1 MNSTALYRTYRPQTF
16 KDVQGQEHVTEVLE
30 AAIKKGQIA
39 HAYLF
44 SGSRGTGKTSMARI
58 FAREIGCTDKDL
70 YEIDAASNNSVDD
83 IRELREG
90 VYVVPFES
98 PYKVYIVDEAHMLSK
113 SAWNAFLKT
122 LEEPPAHAIFILATT
137 ELNKVPATIQSRCD
151 VYTFKQPT
159 RELLAKT
166 VTAVAKKEGYTL
178 ERASAELIALLA
190 EGAFRDALGIL
201 QKVLTVSKDKKVD
214 ISEVERVTGA
224 PQAEQVRALVSAL
237 AASDSATA
245 LQLVH
250 KAVDGNVDM
259 RMYSKLLLERI
270 RAVLILRH
278 APDMRPVLEE
288 SLSPDDITLAEGLT
302 KEKGITSNTLRAL
315 LDAQSLMAYAAL
327 PHLPLELA
335 IIDIC
340 VERR

>member
-214 ISEVERVTGA
+214 VSEVERVTGA

-340 VERR
+340 GEK